1 LMILAGFYK
10 FITINRHSLT
20 IMNHYNIYI
29 FLFPWW
35 TIIVDH
41 DWYHHHSP
49 LEV

>member
-29 FLFPWW
+29 YSFSHDEPLLLTMIGI
-35 TIIVDH
+35 TII
-41 DWYHHHSP
+41 HH
-49 LEV
+49 